1 MAAGIALGRP
11 TVIVPFFGDQP
22 FWGAMIAR
30 AGAGPLPIPNK
41 ELAAKGLAD
50 AILQALKPETLEQAK
65 ELGERIREEKGCE
78 GGASSFHAQMNVDR
92 LRCMMAP
99 DRPAVWRVKTNGS
112 KADDVRLSAFAAT
125 VLGNEGILDVNLLK
139 LYRPCEYPVQ
149 EHVVLAN
156 ASGANPVLNTLG
168 SFASGIIHWPINV
181 GKAYADVV
189 YQPYKGAMTDGWRGF
204 GKGLG
209 KGFGGLFSNRKG
221 IVIRGTAYGIRG
233 VYNAIKKRLGSG
245 TLSYIL
251 ATHFAQ
257 GFEEARASTE
267 EERLEVVRR
276 WYELGPELKRQQS
289 GGKSEG
295 WASLSTLSTAE
306 TVSSA
311 ESKSQRHHESKP

>member
-30 AGAGPLPIPNK
+30 AGAGPSPIPNK
-41 ELAAKGLAD
+41 ELTAQGLAD
-50 AILQALKPETLEQAK
+50 AILEALKPETLERAK

-78 GGASSFHAQMNVDR
+78 AGAMSFHAQMNVDR
-92 LRCMMAP
+92 LCCMMAP
-99 DRPAVWRVKTNGS
+99 DRPAVWRVKTTGS
-112 KADDVRLSAFAAT
+112 KTDDVRLSAFAAT
-125 VLGNEGILDVNLLK
+125 ILGNEGILDVNQLK
-139 LYRPCEYPVQ
+139 LYRPCEYAVQ

-168 SFASGIIHWPINV
+168 SFASGVIHWPINV
-181 GKAYADVV
+181 GKAYAGVV
-189 YQPYKGAMTDGWRGF
+189 YQPYKGAMADGWRGF

-209 KGFGGLFSNRKG
+209 KGLSGLISNRRG

-251 ATHFAQ
+251 ATYFAQ
-257 GFEEARASTE
+257 GFEEARSSTE
-267 EERLEVVRR
+267 EERLDVLRR
-276 WYELGPELKRQQS
+276 WHELGPVLKRQQS
-289 GGKSEG
+289 RTSSEG
-295 WASLSTLSTAE
+295 WASLSTLSTE
-306 TVSSA
+306 TASSA
-311 ESKSQRHHESKP
+311 DSKG